1 MPTIQVHTL
10 VGDNCITLEQGEP
23 VYREVHRLLSEGQTV
38 QLDFAGVAV
47 CASPF
52 LNAAIGRLMKDFAP
66 ADLEKKLTVQHL
78 TSVGTQ
84 LMRKVIENSQR
95 YYHDPDARNAL
106 ERILDEE
113 VDPTDGTASSDKR

>member
-1 MPTIQVHTL
+1 MPTIQIRTL

-23 VYREVHRLLSEGQTV
+23 VYKAVHHLLTQGESVE
-38 QLDFAGVAV
+38 LDFAGVVV

-52 LNAAIGRLMKDFAP
+52 LNSAIGRLLKDFEP
-66 ADLEKKLTVQHL
+66 ADLEQKLTVQHL
-78 TSVGTQ
+78 TPVGTQ

-95 YYHDPDARNAL
+95 YYHDPDARKAL

-113 VDPTDGTASSDKR
+113 TD